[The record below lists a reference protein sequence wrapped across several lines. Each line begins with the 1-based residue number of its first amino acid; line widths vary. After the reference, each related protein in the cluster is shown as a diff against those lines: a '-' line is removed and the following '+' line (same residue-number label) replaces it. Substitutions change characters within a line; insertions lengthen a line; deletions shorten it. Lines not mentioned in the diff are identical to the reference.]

1 MLVRQHKF
9 IDTTNNEEVYHLIDY
24 ADESEYAGKVLE
36 VIETVKDVATL
47 EDSGE
52 YRQLWI

>member
-1 MLVRQHKF
+1 MATRQHKF
-9 IDTTNNEEVYHLIDY
+9 IDTTNNENVFHIIDY
-24 ADESEYAGKVLE
+24 SDESEYAGKVLE

-52 YRQLWI
+52 YRQL

>member
-1 MLVRQHKF
+1 MAVRQHKF

-24 ADESEYAGKVLE
+24 TDESEYAGKVLE
-36 VIETVKDVATL
+36 VIETVRDVATL

>member
-1 MLVRQHKF
+1 MAVRQHKF
-9 IDTTNNEEVYHLIDY
+9 IDTTNNEFLYHLIDY
-24 ADESEYAGKVLE
+24 NDESEYAGKVLE
-36 VIETVKDVATL
+36 VIEQVKEVATL

>member
-1 MLVRQHKF
+1 MAVRQHKF
-9 IDTTNNEEVYHLIDY
+9 IDTTNNEQVYYLIDY
-24 ADESEYAGKVLE
+24 TDESEYAGKVLE

-52 YRQLWI
+52 YRQL

>member
-1 MLVRQHKF
+1 MAVRQHKF
-9 IDTTNNEEVYHLIDY
+9 IDTTNNEEVYHLIY
-24 ADESEYAGKVLE
+24 YTDESEYDGKVLE
-36 VIETVKDVATL
+36 VIETVKHVATF